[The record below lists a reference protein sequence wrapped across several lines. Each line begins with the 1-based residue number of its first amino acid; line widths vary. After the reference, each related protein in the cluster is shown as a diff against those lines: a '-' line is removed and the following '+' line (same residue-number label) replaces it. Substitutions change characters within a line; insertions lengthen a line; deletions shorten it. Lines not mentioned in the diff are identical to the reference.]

1 MINLEL
7 IYTSSFSN
15 MLGGK
20 KKCGSEGGWGGGV
33 VLFMNNNDGCQ
44 YHSENHFHC
53 RLFCFMIFR
62 QLLASGF
69 GLCSS
74 GSSLHQGV

>member
-33 VLFMNNNDGCQ
+33 VLFMNNSDGC
-44 YHSENHFHC
+44 
-53 RLFCFMIFR
+53 RLSIILRIISIAGYFV
-62 QLLASGF
+62 L
-69 GLCSS
+69 
-74 GSSLHQGV
+74 